1 MQQREIVMDSVS
13 LENVTLKNSL
23 VITIVKFICLNCD
36 LGEFIANKPGVFVD
50 VSGKVV
56 GNHNG
61 AHLFTLGE
69 RAKISGQPFP

>member
-1 MQQREIVMDSVS
+1 MDCVS

-23 VITIVKFICLNCD
+23 VSYYVVKFTYLNCD
-36 LGEFIANKPGVFVD
+36 LGEFIANKQGTFVD